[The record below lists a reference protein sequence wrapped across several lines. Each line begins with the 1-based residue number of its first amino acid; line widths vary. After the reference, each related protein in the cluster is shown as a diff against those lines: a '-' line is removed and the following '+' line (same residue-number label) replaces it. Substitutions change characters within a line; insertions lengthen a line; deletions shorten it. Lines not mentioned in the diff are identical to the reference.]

1 MSEAVRRLSY
11 ADPRVLGALLYIAGL
26 LLALAASA
34 WVARDAYGVASFYSE
49 PGRDYVSDEVY
60 YVDVARKYL
69 RELAGVEM
77 EYWRDSG
84 KVREDYWNFEH
95 PPLAKYVIALSM
107 LACGD
112 EPLCWRLPSI
122 AMGALIPLVLY
133 AGFALAFRGPLGSLA
148 GGLAALAAASDGVL
162 RSASSVAMLDIYQAF
177 FTAVGIALALNGRY
191 ALASVAG
198 GLAAASKMSGAA
210 AVAAAGLLWAASESE
225 PRRKLAALLAAASLG
240 LLVYVAV
247 NVPLALAFGAERIVE
262 ETWKAL
268 QWHTTSRPEG
278 PPTSTPL
285 GWMLNVN
292 TFFYSYGPLPLRAAT
307 NTPLHLAAFTVSVAA
322 LLAEIARGRRLWPGV
337 GHVYYFS
344 LLALYAAVMA
354 LGNQTLYSFYAVQLT
369 PAMAAVAGE
378 LFLAAAGARG
388 WRLRG

>member
-1 MSEAVRRLSY
+1 LAELVRRLSY
-11 ADPRVLGALLYIAGL
+11 ADPRVAGAVLFLAGFA
-26 LLALAASA
+26 LALAASL
-34 WVARDAYGVASFYSE
+34 WVAWESYAAASFYSA
-49 PGRDYVSDEVY
+49 PGIDYVSDEVY
-60 YVDVARKYL
+60 YVDVARKYVRVL
-69 RELAGVEM
+69 LGVEM

-84 KVREDYWNFEH
+84 KVDEGYWNFEH

-107 LACGD
+107 ILCGD

-122 AMGALIPLVLY
+122 VMGATIPLVLY
-133 AGFALAFRGPLGSLA
+133 AGFTLAYRGPLGSLA

-162 RSASSVAMLDIYQAF
+162 RAASSVAMLDIYQAF
-177 FTAVGIALALNGRY
+177 FTAIGIALALNGRY

-210 AVAAAGLLWAASESE
+210 AVLAAGLLWAASEE
-225 PRRKLAALLAAASLG
+225 RPARKLAALLAAATLG
-240 LLVYVAV
+240 FTVYVAV
-247 NVPLALAFGAERIVE
+247 HLPLAAAFGAERLVE
-262 ETWKAL
+262 ETLNAL
-268 QWHTTSRPEG
+268 RWHTTSRPTG

-285 GWMLNVN
+285 GWILNSN

-307 NTPLHLAAFTVSVAA
+307 NTPLHLAALAA
-322 LLAEIARGRRLWPGV
+322 APAAIIAEIVAGRRLWPGV

-378 LFLAAAGARG
+378 LFLAAAGVRRWG
-388 WRLRG
+388 RS